1 MPQLESRRCGDMQIL
16 IEIPS
21 GNPLALLVLT
31 SDTVSNIKS
40 KISDKTNI
48 PLETQHLVFAG
59 KPLQNDRTLAEYNV
73 RPQSSIQLVLRL
85 RGGMQ
90 IDVPT
95 STGKVTV
102 NLSGELDLR
111 GRSIRMSMLVSN

>member
-1 MPQLESRRCGDMQIL
+1 MQSIFVPQVESRRCGDMQIL

-40 KISDKTNI
+40 KISDKMNI

-111 GRSIRMSMLVSN
+111 GR